1 MILGVFAFSFVTG
14 TLASIIA
21 TYDSK
26 QGKLQEKLG
35 ILDDIQD
42 DYEITVDFYNELS
55 KNI

>member
-1 MILGVFAFSFVTG
+1 MILGVFAFSFATG

-21 TYDSK
+21 QYDSK
-26 QGKLQEKLG
+26 QGKLQEKLS
-35 ILDDIQD
+35 ILNDIQD

>member
-1 MILGVFAFSFVTG
+1 MILGVFAFSFATG